1 MKTIKLRIR
10 RILSLRKRMQDHRSW
25 TRSEANAF
33 SRGRIAV
40 EHVTCPIQQKRR
52 KMEWRWWKRG
62 WESSGGNQENNR
74 TKDWT
79 MIREEGILRLNRNV
93 EIKLNVL
100 VNVKPSKDV
109 ILLLCIRLGEERL
122 ARWKEEVMTDLP
134 KKQNTMKIQEAESR
148 RILYLNLI
156 MRLRRHNGTMNRIQC
171 I

>member
-1 MKTIKLRIR
+1 
-10 RILSLRKRMQDHRSW
+10 
-25 TRSEANAF
+25 
-33 SRGRIAV
+33 
-40 EHVTCPIQQKRR
+40 
-52 KMEWRWWKRG
+52 
-62 WESSGGNQENNR
+62 
-74 TKDWT
+74 

-134 KKQNTMKIQEAESR
+134 KKQKTMKIQEPESR

-171 I
+171 L